1 MSFTQIVGKLDESR
15 NLNSSPWTVSGL
27 RGDKFDYPF
36 MIFNESSNAA
46 ASDLLIRPNGDSGL
60 NCEYAQMW
68 AANTQKGGANDTTQ
82 DGFRVADFVR
92 GVSNRNSLSIGLITG
107 DSSQDR
113 ICKFLMS
120 HGDPSLSQFH
130 CKWNNNVDELT
141 SLEFYGTGNA
151 SYKWH
156 IVVFEVPKIG
166 NDDQWELINTLS
178 WSASSIEQS
187 FTDLEGDTDKQY
199 LITTSDAEEA
209 FLPEFNNDDGANY
222 NRERIQNTGSAF
234 QADSY
239 TGGTDIWI
247 QPNSQ
252 VVVNAESGVDRT
264 VFEFNG
270 YEVYLTSPHSIQAY
284 WWKNTADE
292 ITSIDITP
300 AAAITATAKLFRRKN
315 PKVPADIFRLPFE
328 FVQKIDVD
336 SADFTAGDSFTG
348 LESDKVLMYRLEF
361 TGVQTNIIN
370 LLSNGDTGASD
381 YAYQYLRGIG
391 TAEAAGIDT
400 AHNVVQLCD
409 DSNGDSCNA
418 VMYIYPRSGE
428 YRPMVGYAM
437 NDEDEILLRAA
448 WRLDSATEITSL
460 KVLTSATGQ
469 ITGTFTLS
477 AIYL

>member
-15 NLNSSPWTVSGL
+15 NLSTSTWTVSDL
-27 RGDKFDYPF
+27 KGDQFDYSF
-36 MIFNESSNAA
+36 IAFCDSASTGNNALKITFNS
-46 ASDLLIRPNGDSGL
+46 DSGGNYDNNRMQGQGTTKSQADTINETSINL
-60 NCEYAQMW
+60 FRFCR
-68 AANTQKGGANDTTQ
+68 ND
-82 DGFRVADFVR
+82 
-92 GVSNRNSLSIGLITG
+92 SSRNSLAGGVITG

-113 ICKFLMS
+113 VLKVLFSTGEPRICQ
-120 HGDPSLSQFH
+120 GFH
-130 CKWNNNVDELT
+130 AWTDNVNELDSIT
-141 SLEFYGTGNA
+141 FTAALNA
-151 SYKWH
+151 SAKYH
-156 IVVFEVPKIG
+156 IVVFEVPKVG

-178 WSASSIEQS
+178 WSASSTEQS

-199 LITTSDAEEA
+199 LVAWDADGVDLKVE
-209 FLPEFNNDDGANY
+209 PNNDGSSNITREMVY
-222 NRERIQNTGSAF
+222 NSGSAF
-234 QADSY
+234 VALNSTTEDHISVK
-239 TGGTDIWI
+239 GKEALLLNSESGTDRT
-247 QPNSQ
+247 
-252 VVVNAESGVDRT
+252 AFGVGGGQGTAKQHITASWYR
-264 VFEFNG
+264 
-270 YEVYLTSPHSIQAY
+270 
-284 WWKNTADE
+284 NTADE
-292 ITSIDITP
+292 ITSLHCTP
-300 AAAITATAKLFRRKN
+300 TSSVTATAKLFRRKN